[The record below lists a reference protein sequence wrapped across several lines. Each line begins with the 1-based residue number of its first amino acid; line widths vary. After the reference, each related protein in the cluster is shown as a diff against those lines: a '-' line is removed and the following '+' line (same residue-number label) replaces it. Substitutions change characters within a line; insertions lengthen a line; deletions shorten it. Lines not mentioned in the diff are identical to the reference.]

1 MATLSLLGLYNHD
14 ESLLDGLIENLPN
27 KFGIPSG
34 YEDSY
39 YTDITVDPQT
49 VVENLLLECA
59 EFEILYADFNALK
72 RIIKIWS
79 AKEKPVWQKMFN
91 TTCYKYNPIWN
102 KDGKTRWTER
112 QTGSGTK
119 QEKETGTKTNTGTST
134 ITDEYT
140 SNTTESEKV
149 TDDYVSSSNTTN
161 KTTGTGKSSRSGTGK
176 SSRSGQDETTGK
188 ISAYNST
195 DFQNREKTN
204 TNTSENNSTESS
216 ENNNTESS
224 EDFTGTGKV
233 TNSGTKTTD
242 GSGKVSNSGKKS
254 SQNSTDETNNV
265 SRETIDSNTGETIH
279 EQTETGNI
287 GVTMTQQMITAERE
301 IAVFNIIDF
310 IINDFKE
317 RFCLRIY

>member
-14 ESLLDGLIENLPN
+14 ESLLNGLIENLPN

-39 YTDITVDPQT
+39 YTDVTIDPQT
-49 VVENLLLECA
+49 VIENLLVECA
-59 EFEILYADFNALK
+59 EFEILYSDFNALK

-102 KDGKTRWTER
+102 KDGKTVWMER

-140 SNTTESEKV
+140 STTTETEKV
-149 TDDYVSSSNTTN
+149 TDDYTSSSNTTN
-161 KTTGTGKSSRSGTGK
+161 KTTGKGSGTK
-176 SSRSGQDETTGK
+176 SGSDETTGK
-188 ISAYNST
+188 VSAYNST

-204 TNTSENNSTESS
+204 SSSNETNTTNNE
-216 ENNNTESS
+216 

-233 TNSGTKTTD
+233 DTSGTKTTTGNGNASNSGTKT
-242 GSGKVSNSGKKS
+242 SEN
-254 SQNSTDETNNV
+254 NTDETNNV
-265 SRETIDSNTGETIH
+265 SRETIDSNAGETMH

-301 IAVFNIIDF
+301 IAMFNIIDF

-317 RFCLRIY
+317 RFCLLIY

>member
-1 MATLSLLGLYNHD
+1 MATMSLLGLYNYD

-39 YTDITVDPQT
+39 YTNITVDPQT
-49 VVENLLLECA
+49 VVENLLVECA

-102 KDGKTRWTER
+102 KDGMTAWTET

-134 ITDEYT
+134 ITDDYT
-140 SNTTESEKV
+140 STTTETEKV
-149 TDDYVSSSNTTN
+149 TDDYTSSSNTTN
-161 KTTGTGKSSRSGTGK
+161 KTTGKGSGTK
-176 SSRSGQDETTGK
+176 SGSDETTAK
-188 ISAYNST
+188 VSAYNST

-204 TNTSENNSTESS
+204 NSSNESNTTNSE
-216 ENNNTESS
+216 
-224 EDFTGTGKV
+224 EDFTGIGKV
-233 TNSGTKTTD
+233 TNSGTKTTNGD
-242 GSGKVSNSGKKS
+242 GTVTNTGTKNSENSN
-254 SQNSTDETNNV
+254 DETNNV
-265 SRETIDSNTGETIH
+265 SRETIDDNSGETIH
-279 EQTETGNI
+279 KQTETGNI
-287 GVTMTQQMITAERE
+287 GVTMTQQMISAERE

-317 RFCLRIY
+317 RFCLLIY

>member
-39 YTDITVDPQT
+39 YTNVTIDPQT
-49 VVENLLLECA
+49 VVENLLVECA
-59 EFEILYADFNALK
+59 EFEILYSDFDALK

-102 KDGKTRWTER
+102 KDGKTIWTEQ
-112 QTGSGTK
+112 QTLTGTK
-119 QEKETGTKTNTGTST
+119 TEVETGTKTTSDDGT
-134 ITDEYT
+134 ITDDYT
-140 SNTTESEKV
+140 STSTTTNTT
-149 TDDYVSSSNTTN
+149 TAGGTNT
-161 KTTGTGKSSRSGTGK
+161 
-176 SSRSGQDETTGK
+176 RSGQDETTGK
-188 ISAYNST
+188 VSAYNST
-195 DFQNREKTN
+195 DFQNRDKTN
-204 TNTSENNSTESS
+204 STSS
-216 ENNNTESS
+216 ENSTTESS
-224 EDFTGTGKV
+224 EDFNGKGNV
-233 TNSGTKTTD
+233 TNKGTKTT
-242 GSGKVSNSGKKS
+242 SNTG
-254 SQNSTDETNNV
+254 DEKHDV
-265 SRETIDSNTGETIH
+265 SRETNDSNTGETTH
-279 EQTETGNI
+279 EQKETGNI

-301 IAVFNIIDF
+301 VAMFNIIDF

>member
-1 MATLSLLGLYNHD
+1 MVTLSLLGLYNHD

-49 VVENLLLECA
+49 VVENLLVECA

-102 KDGKTRWTER
+102 KDGKTVWMER

-134 ITDEYT
+134 ITDDYT
-140 SNTTESEKV
+140 TTTTETEKV
-149 TDDYVSSSNTTN
+149 TDDYTSSSTTTN
-161 KTTGTGKSSRSGTGK
+161 KTTGKGSGTRTG
-176 SSRSGQDETTGK
+176 SDETTEK
-188 ISAYNST
+188 VSAYNST

-204 TNTSENNSTESS
+204 NSSNESNTTNSE
-216 ENNNTESS
+216 

-233 TNSGTKTTD
+233 TNSGTKNTD
-242 GSGKVSNSGKKS
+242 GSGKVTNSGKKS

-265 SRETIDSNTGETIH
+265 SRETIDSNTGETSH

-287 GVTMTQQMITAERE
+287 GVTTTQQMITAERE

>member
-1 MATLSLLGLYNHD
+1 MATMSLLGLYNYD

-27 KFGIPSG
+27 KDGIPSG
-34 YEDSY
+34 YADSY
-39 YTDITVDPQT
+39 YTDIAIDPHT
-49 VVENLLLECA
+49 VVENLLVECS
-59 EFEILYADFNALK
+59 EFEILYANFNALK

-102 KDGKTRWTER
+102 KDGKTVWTER

-134 ITDEYT
+134 ITDDYT
-140 SNTTESEKV
+140 TTTTETEKV
-149 TDDYVSSSNTTN
+149 TDNYTSSSTTTN
-161 KTTGTGKSSRSGTGK
+161 KTTGKGSGTK
-176 SSRSGQDETTGK
+176 SGSDETTEK
-188 ISAYNST
+188 VSAYNST

-204 TNTSENNSTESS
+204 NSSNESNTTNSE
-216 ENNNTESS
+216 

-233 TNSGTKTTD
+233 TNSGTKNTD
-242 GSGKVSNSGKKS
+242 GSGKVTNSGKKS

-265 SRETIDSNTGETIH
+265 SRETIDSNTDETSH

-287 GVTMTQQMITAERE
+287 GVTTTQQMITAERE